1 MNTMINHFMLPPP
14 PPAAEEVRYDLD
26 DSDFRALDLT
36 SAMGLVA
43 LAARWQ
49 EPKRTHA

>member
-1 MNTMINHFMLPPP
+1 MKRCSLILPPP
-14 PPAAEEVRYDLD
+14 LEALEEIRYDLD

-49 EPKRTHA
+49 DRSR